1 MADTASSYEED
12 AFPNESDFITN
23 MLQVSF
29 ETGRHCTRCMDSP
42 SSILFRTASS

>member
-12 AFPNESDFITN
+12 AFPNESDFNTN

-29 ETGRHCTRCMDSP
+29 EMGHHCARCMGNP
-42 SSILFRTASS
+42 SSILFRTAIS

>member
-12 AFPNESDFITN
+12 AFPNESDFNTN
-23 MLQVSF
+23 MLQVSL
-29 ETGRHCTRCMDSP
+29 EIHHQCARCTDSP